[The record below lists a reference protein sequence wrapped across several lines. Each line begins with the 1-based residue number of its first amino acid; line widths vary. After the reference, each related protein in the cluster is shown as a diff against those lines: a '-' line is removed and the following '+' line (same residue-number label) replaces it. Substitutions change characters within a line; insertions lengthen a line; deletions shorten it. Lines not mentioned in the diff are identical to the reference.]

1 MLLFWVLIHILY
13 CIIKCSDCQDFSC
26 CSNFRLTHVNKKE
39 QVEMQARL
47 HLNLGLIF
55 EQQNKPELAI
65 DNLIKVRNS

>member
-13 CIIKCSDCQDFSC
+13 CIIKCTDCQDFS

-65 DNLIKVRNS
+65 DNLIKVRNN